1 MAYALVARY
10 AAMWSPDNQDERL
23 EIADEIIEL
32 AVASGDDERKVEG
45 HGYRFHALLELGDLG
60 AAQAELSARAAL
72 TEKMKQPA
80 QRWMQLILESGA
92 SLLTGDFAGADD
104 SMHRA
109 FELGSRTY
117 TAPLTR
123 RRTSTFRASCS
134 DANRAGSARS
144 NPSSRNRLA
153 RDPGGC
159 CTNALS
165 PVSASSSAGARSSSP
180 TRCAGVG
187 RLRRHLARRRLVAR
201 DGTLDGDEWGARRRL
216 ERGAALRTVEPVR
229 PRLRWRLAR
238 STQRRSRPLS
248 RNCCLDAVPLARRRA
263 PLRRR
268 DGDERAHRR
277 PPVAGPHATRL
288 REEYVSPRGRGQDAE
303 KAATLL
309 QSALTTSRRLGMKPL
324 ADKVSALLSTLE
336 RTESTQVPTFA
347 GYRIEDEIGRG
358 GMGVVYRATRSLPRA
373 LGRAE
378 ADRARARRRR
388 ALPRALPRASRGS
401 PPRSTTRMSSRS
413 TMPARTTGSST
424 SRCATS
430 RAATSRR
437 CIAREGTLAPERAL
451 RICGQVAEAL
461 DAAHEKGLVHRDVKP
476 ANVLLDEREHCY
488 LADFGLTKQRR
499 GRPSTATGQLV
510 GTLDYLAPEQ
520 IRGEELDG
528 STDEYALAC
537 LLYECL
543 AGSRRSVG
551 RPKRR
556 RCGRTWRRR
565 RRRSPVTRRST
576 RSSARARQGQGR
588 PLHELRRTHVPR
600 GRRLALEGAAR

>member
-1 MAYALVARY
+1 MLSREAIDLARTTEDPATLAYALVARY

-347 GYRIEDEIGRG
+347 GYRIEAVLGRG
-358 GMGVVYRATRSLPRA
+358 GMGVVYRATDLSLERPVA
-373 LGRAE
+373 LKVIAPELAGDERFRERFLREPKLAAALDHPNVIPIYE
-378 ADRARARRRR
+378 AGEHDGQLYLAMRFVEGDDLPALELRRR
-388 ALPRALPRASRGS
+388 SRPS
-401 PPRSTTRMSSRS
+401 ARST
-413 TMPARTTGSST
+413 
-424 SRCATS
+424 
-430 RAATSRR
+430 
-437 CIAREGTLAPERAL
+437 IL
-451 RICGQVAEAL
+451 GQVAGAL
-461 DAAHEKGLVHRDVKP
+461 DAAHGRGLVHRDVKP
-476 ANVLLDEREHCY
+476 ANMLLD
-488 LADFGLTKQRR
+488 ARR
-499 GRPSTATGQLV
+499 PRLPDRLRRHASARAATRPRPGVV

-520 IRGEELDG
+520 IRGEPVDG
-528 STDEYALAC
+528 RTDQYALAC
-537 LLYECL
+537 VLYECL
-543 AGSRRSVG
+543 AGAPPFRRATEARRCG
-551 RPKRR
+551 RTCTTSRR
-556 RCGRTWRRR
+556 RCGRRSTPCCGGRWRR
-565 RRRSPVTRRST
+565 TRRSAT
-576 RSSARARQGQGR
+576 R
-588 PLHELRRTHVPR
+588 P
-600 GRRLALEGAAR
+600 AAS